1 MKLLPLLLVGCI
13 AGSCYAAISPALPV
27 EAATLILHNGHV
39 WTVDDGYPE
48 AQAVA
53 VRGAKIVK
61 VGTDTEVL
69 ALRGK
74 ATRVID
80 LRGRLVLPGFN
91 DAHTHFE
98 NAVNWFFQVMIMAVN
113 TEEDLLAQLR
123 SATQRVPPGMWITGG
138 DWSTFA
144 WQAAQK
150 ANPAGWSAYVPNLAA
165 IDAVTPEHPVLLR
178 RFDHRYFI
186 NSAGMRLAGITEVA
200 STGSGY
206 ERDPA
211 TGRLTGML
219 SLAAG
224 EQAEKLL
231 PPPTRALKL
240 IGARGVLRELN
251 AAGLTSIHDIARF
264 DEISQRQTFPTFVE
278 RSYTDIG
285 IYRDLKARG
294 ELTVRVHALTPL
306 ETWSELA
313 GIGVTPHSGDEL
325 LSFGTLK
332 EFVDGSLMFD
342 PLEGKTGSFTFRF
355 KGLEAM
361 QRNITAAD
369 RAGFDLGVHVT
380 GDRGLHLLLDWYEAA
395 IATNG
400 PRERRF
406 RMIHAWYATPEDLA
420 RAGRLGLTADVTPNQ
435 LLEQDLLTLEKK
447 LGPERTKTAF
457 AWRTMIERG
466 VRINIVS
473 DLPGSFNK
481 TAISPFEPLENMY
494 SAITRRN
501 PHRPGDAA
509 WHLEQGLTLPEA
521 IKAYTANPAYSSREE
536 NLKGTITP
544 GKLAD
549 LVVLSQDILKL
560 PVESLLQTKV
570 DYTILGG
577 RIVHPNE

>member
-1 MKLLPLLLVGCI
+1 MAASV
-13 AGSCYAAISPALPV
+13 AGAAPAPPRA
-27 EAATLILHNGHV
+27 EAATLILHNGRV
-39 WTVDDGYPE
+39 WTVDDGQPE

-53 VRGAKIVK
+53 VRGDTIVK
-61 VGTDTEVL
+61 VGDNAAVL
-69 ALRGK
+69 ALRGE

-98 NAVNWFFQVMIMAVN
+98 NAVNWFFQVMVMAVN

-123 SATQRVPPGMWITGG
+123 AATKRVPPGMWITGG

-150 ANPAGWSAYVPNLAA
+150 TNPGDWSAYVPNLTA
-165 IDAVTPEHPVLLR
+165 IDAVTPAHPVLLR

-186 NSAGMRLAGITEVA
+186 NSAGMRLAGINETA
-200 STGSGY
+200 STGPGY

-211 TGRLTGML
+211 TDRLTGML

-278 RSYTDIG
+278 RSYTDLG
-285 IYRDLKARG
+285 IYRDLKERG

-313 GIGVTPHSGDEL
+313 SIGITPDSGDAL
-325 LSFGTLK
+325 LSYGTLK
-332 EFVDGSLMFD
+332 EFVDGTLMFH

-369 RAGFDLGVHVT
+369 RAGFDLGVHVL
-380 GDRGLHLLLDWYEAA
+380 GDRGLHLLLDWYETA
-395 IATNG
+395 IAANG

-406 RMIHAWYATPEDLA
+406 RLIHAWYATPGDLA
-420 RAGRLGLTADVTPNQ
+420 RAGRLGLTADVTPHQ
-435 LLEQDLLTLEKK
+435 LLEQDLATLEHK
-447 LGPERTKTAF
+447 LGPERAKTAF

-473 DLPGSFNK
+473 DLPGLFNR
-481 TAISPFEPLENMY
+481 TSVSPFNPLENMY
-494 SAITRRN
+494 GAITRRN
-501 PHRPGDAA
+501 PHRPGEAA
-509 WHLEQGLTLPEA
+509 WHPEQGLTLPEA
-521 IKAYTANPAYSSREE
+521 IKAYTLNPAYASREE
-536 NLKGTITP
+536 KLKGTITP

-560 PVESLLQTKV
+560 PVESLLKTRV

-577 RIVHPNE
+577 RIVHPIE